1 MGLLDSLKNKKN
13 EPQEPVIAGAVT
25 AGTFVPMAEIPD
37 EAFAMGILGPCCGIE
52 PADGRIYA
60 PFDAKV
66 VSVIQDS
73 KHALGLLGPGGVE
86 VLVHAGID
94 TVEMNGDG
102 FTLHVK
108 EGQKIRKG
116 QQLLTMDLER
126 VRAAGHP
133 AVVIMA
139 VTNSDRFAG
148 LAWLGQGQ
156 LEPGEDVLRIEACS

>member
-1 MGLLDSLKNKKN
+1 MGLFDSLKNKKN
-13 EPQEPVIAGAVT
+13 EPQGPVVAGAVT

-37 EAFAMGILGPCCGIE
+37 EAFAGGILGPCCGIE
-52 PADGRIYA
+52 PADGQIYA

-73 KHALGLLGPGGVE
+73 KHALGLLGPGGAE
-86 VLVHAGID
+86 VLIHAGID

-108 EGQKIRKG
+108 EGQKVRKG
-116 QQLLTMDLER
+116 QPLLTMDLER

-148 LAWLGQGQ
+148 QTWLAEGELTQG
-156 LEPGEDVLRIEACS
+156 DDILRIEV